1 MKELGKDQIIHI
13 LKKVRKEKYIVLKQV
28 AAFATNIRQQMRN
41 NVNTSMVEQFIKGP
55 ESPVNLDQ
63 ENERILREVCES
75 NETTGKQSSS
85 QSKNST

>member
-28 AAFATNIRQQMRN
+28 AALATNIAQQMRN
-41 NVNTSMVEQFIKGP
+41 NVNTTMLEQFIKGP

-63 ENERILREVCES
+63 EHERILREVCES